1 MQCTSRLGVDE
12 MEHLQERYER
22 AEARIEEAKDR
33 YDRMR
38 AVGRMYEMSWKNPYA
53 AFRAGEISELGL
65 FGRTSDHLEAA
76 NMYMRAHRLGDTRA
90 TWRLISEHPCSAD
103 PEEADARSE
112 RLFMEAALPVR
123 TRRADG
129 SWLFEQDDGFMEEA
143 ESRADGSA
151 WVRRMLAHAKHL
163 AGDSGCRHWA
173 ELSARDG
180 DAASRRILAEW
191 LIDDAYQAEDPD
203 DGRRSFA
210 EAMAILNSLD
220 DDWRAHLIM
229 GRETFCSRFAARDDA
244 VAIDHFLRAVS
255 LTGDPDGRSV
265 VLPYLEYYAA
275 SSEGL
280 GPETR
285 CLTRSGRASHP
296 GPSPPIQCPSLGWSA
311 VPEWALLLS
320 VTRTAPDGTTGM
332 RGHCNSRGG
341 FEDGMFSIVPAVS
354 DPHLPDRPASFYF
367 KPTGLRIDL
376 GDDVMSMTAVREEL
390 DESDLRWVFLL
401 CVDSVRRSI
410 GGDAE

>member
-12 MEHLQERYER
+12 MEHLRERYER

-123 TRRADG
+123 IRRADG

-151 WVRRMLAHAKHL
+151 WVRRMLAHAKHI
-163 AGDSGCRHWA
+163 AGDPGCRHWA

-180 DAASRRILAEW
+180 DAVSKRILAEW
-191 LIDDAYQAEDPD
+191 LIDDAYQAEDSD

-210 EAMAILNSLD
+210 EAMSILNSLD
-220 DDWRAHLIM
+220 DDWRAHMIL
-229 GRETFCSRFAARDDA
+229 GREAFCSRFAIRDDA
-244 VAIDHFLRAVS
+244 VALDHFLRVVS
-255 LTGDPDGRSV
+255 LTGDPDGRSA

-275 SSEGL
+275 FPGCAEETEPSARTIAFLIDKARELGTRYVLNIELSSALIARTIAEEAGCGIL
-280 GPETR
+280 VFSSMHNITLNDYLNGETY
-285 CLTRSGRASHP
+285 L
-296 GPSPPIQCPSLGWSA
+296 SLMEKNA
-311 VPEWALLLS
+311 DVLREALS
-320 VTRTAPDGTTGM
+320 
-332 RGHCNSRGG
+332 
-341 FEDGMFSIVPAVS
+341 
-354 DPHLPDRPASFYF
+354 
-367 KPTGLRIDL
+367 
-376 GDDVMSMTAVREEL
+376 
-390 DESDLRWVFLL
+390 
-401 CVDSVRRSI
+401 
-410 GGDAE
+410 